1 MTGQRLPASVYWRR
15 RFVVLGIPLLLVAVL
30 VAYLLNRGGEPSAAR
45 LPGGTTSP
53 TATATPVPTPTPT
66 ASASPAAAAHGGV
79 ADCVAPAL
87 TLGITP
93 DAASVPA
100 GSTPTFTVTINNVG
114 NTPCVVDAGE
124 LQREVVIVSGNDRV
138 WSSKD
143 CAPAKSP
150 ARTLLLTPGMTDTS
164 HVAWNRVR
172 SAPGCPGNLPA
183 PRAGTYQAS
192 VALAGTSSGSVVFQL
207 G

>member
-1 MTGQRLPASVYWRR
+1 
-15 RFVVLGIPLLLVAVL
+15 VLGIPLLLIALL
-30 VAYLLNRGGEPSAAR
+30 VVWLVNRGAAAT
-45 LPGGTTSP
+45 PGPTTSP
-53 TATATPVPTPTPT
+53 TATRTSAPTP
-66 ASASPAAAAHGGV
+66 SATGTPAAAAAPANGGV
-79 ADCVAPAL
+79 ASCVAPAL
-87 TLGITP
+87 TVGIAP
-93 DAASVPA
+93 DAPSVPA

-143 CAPAKSP
+143 CAPAASP
-150 ARTLLLTPGMTDTS
+150 KRTLLLGPGMTDTS

-183 PRAGTYQAS
+183 PRAGTYQVT
-192 VALAGTSSGSVVFQL
+192 VALAGTSSGPTVFQL

>member
-1 MTGQRLPASVYWRR
+1 MTEQRLPASVYWRR
-15 RFVVLGIPLLLVAVL
+15 RFVVLGLPLLLVVVL
-30 VAYLLNRGGEPSAAR
+30 VAYALNRGGGPSAADTPR
-45 LPGGTTSP
+45 GTTSA
-53 TATATPVPTPTPT
+53 TATATPTTT
-66 ASASPAAAAHGGV
+66 RPATGAAPANGGV
-79 ADCVAPAL
+79 APCVAPAL
-87 TLGITP
+87 TLGIAP

-124 LQREVVIVSGNDRV
+124 LQREVVVVSGTDRV

-143 CAPAKSP
+143 CAAAKSP

-183 PRAGTYQAS
+183 PRAGTYQAT

>member
-1 MTGQRLPASVYWRR
+1 MTERRLPASVYWRR
-15 RFVVLGIPLLLVAVL
+15 RFVVLGIPGLLVVMLVL
-30 VAYLLNRGGEPSAAR
+30 WLANQGGGSTVTTAHRA
-45 LPGGTTSP
+45 TTSP
-53 TATATPVPTPTPT
+53 A
-66 ASASPAAAAHGGV
+66 ASPPPSPSPSPRTSTPPANGGV
-79 ADCVAPAL
+79 ASCVAPAL
-87 TLGITP
+87 TVGITP
-93 DAASVPA
+93 DQVSVPA
-100 GSTPTFTVTINNVG
+100 GATPTFTVTIKNGG

-124 LQREVVIVSGNDRV
+124 LHREVVIVSGNDRV

-143 CAPAKSP
+143 CASAKSP

-183 PRAGTYQAS
+183 PRPGTYQAT

>member
-1 MTGQRLPASVYWRR
+1 MAGERLPASVYWRR
-15 RFVVLGIPLLLVAVL
+15 RFVVLGIPLLLVVVL
-30 VAYLLNRGGEPSAAR
+30 VAYLLNRGDEPSAAHT
-45 LPGGTTSP
+45 PGGTAGP
-53 TATATPVPTPTPT
+53 TAPTTPAPTPT
-66 ASASPAAAAHGGV
+66 ATGSPVAAANGGV
-79 ADCVAPAL
+79 ASCVAPAL
-87 TLGITP
+87 TPGITP

-124 LQREVVIVSGNDRV
+124 LQREVVVVSGNDRV

-143 CAPAKSP
+143 CASAKSP

-183 PRAGTYQAS
+183 PRPGTYQAT

>member
-1 MTGQRLPASVYWRR
+1 MTEQRLPASVYWRR
-15 RFVVLGIPLLLVAVL
+15 RFVVLGLPLLLVVVL
-30 VAYLLNRGGEPSAAR
+30 VAYALNRGGG
-45 LPGGTTSP
+45 PGGAGAPHGTTSP
-53 TATATPVPTPTPT
+53 TVTATPTPTPT
-66 ASASPAAAAHGGV
+66 GPAAAAAPANGGV
-79 ADCVAPAL
+79 APCAAPAL
-87 TLGITP
+87 TLGIAP

-100 GSTPTFTVTINNVG
+100 GATPTFTVTINNVG

-124 LQREVVIVSGNDRV
+124 LQREVVVVSGNDRV

-143 CAPAKSP
+143 CAAAKSP

-183 PRAGTYQAS
+183 PRAGTYQAT